1 MTVGTRGTID
11 EYGRRKCQQNIRG
24 GGGTTGCRIITSA
37 VSIFFIA
44 RLMVNGKNVEAFG
57 KGFFG
62 LVLPQVQQGGCQSL
76 LRGKRIGF

>member
-1 MTVGTRGTID
+1 MTNTVG
-11 EYGRRKCQQNIRG
+11 ESVQQNIRG

-76 LRGKRIGF
+76 LRGERIGF